1 MLRKTTPET
10 AVAIQTRL
18 TYLRNRKRV
27 IDELIVCLEV
37 YGAPDWANRSEK
49 PILRHP
55 CAKQGL
61 RLEVRRLLGAA

>member
-10 AVAIQTRL
+10 TVAIQTEL

-37 YGAPDWANRSEK
+37 YSAAQK
-49 PILRHP
+49 PVLRHL
-55 CAKQGL
+55 CARPGP
-61 RLEVRRLLGAA
+61 RVEVRRLLGAA